1 MMTGFAIHKRQEH
14 SLSREARLSPN
25 HPPVWCE
32 QGRESTILHAL
43 HSAREVFEPHNEP
56 VQTIR

>member
-1 MMTGFAIHKRQEH
+1 MITSITIEKFKGISDRVKRDFRPITPLFGP
-14 SLSREARLSPN
+14 SSAGNR
-25 HPPVWCE
+25 
-32 QGRESTILHAL
+32 TILHAL